1 MHNECVEYTMDDFEF
16 FQWYHV
22 CLVYQDIYDNIVGS
36 HDSQM
41 QLFVN
46 GKLLKEGTIK
56 RTRNNFSLFDICII
70 NCSNDSH

>member
-1 MHNECVEYTMDDFEF
+1 MHAECVEHEMTDFEF

-22 CLVYQDIYDNIVGS
+22 CLVYEDINDNGS

-46 GKLLKEGTIK
+46 GKLLKEGITVH
-56 RTRNNFSLFDICII
+56 NL
-70 NCSNDSH
+70 SHFYLTFE